1 MKNYILLTE
10 RLGLRNWLPG
20 DEAPFIEMG
29 RDTLVMEHFPGL
41 LSSEETL
48 ALIDRLKT
56 HFNKYGYTYFAVDEL
71 STGDFVGFTGLAN
84 QTWESEF
91 TPCVDMGWRLHR
103 KAWGK
108 GYATEAAA
116 ACLKAA
122 GPKFG
127 IEKVLAFATHTNS
140 ASINVMKKLEMNEI
154 GKVQHPSIVNDD
166 RFDYCVVFRK
176 TT

>member
-1 MKNYILLTE
+1 LKEYVITTN
-10 RLGLRNWLPG
+10 RLGLRNWLPS

-29 RDTLVMEHFPGL
+29 KDIMVMEHFPGL

-48 ALIDRLKT
+48 ALIDRLKQ
-56 HFNKYGYTYFAVDEL
+56 HFQEYGYTYFAVDEL
-71 STGDFVGFTGLAN
+71 STSNFIGFTGLKN

-108 GYATEAAA
+108 GYATEAAK
-116 ACLKAA
+116 ACLEAA

-127 IEKVLAFATHTNS
+127 IDKVLAFATNTNL
-140 ASINVMKKLEMNEI
+140 ASMNVMQKLGMAEI
-154 GKVQHPSIVNDD
+154 GKVQHPLIIGDD
-166 RFDYCVVFRK
+166 RFDHCVVYGL
-176 TT
+176 